1 MAEIRAHLESLPD
14 IKRAVETLSC
24 SMTTFREE
32 YVVEHS
38 KLSSSTQR
46 AHERLDVL
54 AKEVDV
60 LEHSMEE
67 VMKILPLMR
76 AISYVGIG
84 LSVPLITGILVW
96 IWQLITHGG
105 LILP

>member
-32 YVVEHS
+32 YVV
-38 KLSSSTQR
+38 
-46 AHERLDVL
+46 
-54 AKEVDV
+54 
-60 LEHSMEE
+60 EHSMEE